1 VVGAVS
7 ASRRT
12 ALCVNS
18 GSSSV
23 KFALFAE
30 RSPGEERIGEGAVED
45 IGQPDGGAWLKSGEA
60 RQDLPPAARDSSTA
74 LMLAFTL
81 AERLNGGRPQL
92 VGHRVVHGGARHAA
106 PARVD
111 ASLLADL
118 DRLVPLAPL
127 HLPAAIEG
135 MRAAAV
141 RWPGIT
147 QVACFDT
154 AFHASMPEVAWRLP
168 LPDALVGDQ
177 VRRYGFHG
185 LSYEYIVSVLGAS
198 LPPRIVIAHLGNGA
212 SLVAIKDGRAMDT
225 TMGMTPAGGIMM
237 GTRSGD
243 LDPGALIFLAREKK
257 LSPDDLERICER
269 EAGLLAVGGSAD
281 MRALLK
287 QAVPTSRA
295 TLAVSMF
302 GYAVRKAI
310 GALAAALGGLDL
322 LVFTGGIG
330 EHAPEV
336 RAEACRGLEAFGVE
350 LDPERNRNGADP
362 ISLPASRCLVRVIR
376 TDEDL
381 AIVRHCWRFSSSP
394 PVRSK
399 T

>member
-1 VVGAVS
+1 LGVVRAVNVP
-7 ASRRT
+7 RRT
-12 ALCVNS
+12 ALCLNS

-23 KFALFAE
+23 KFTVFSE
-30 RSPGEERIGEGAVED
+30 RPQGEDRIGEGAVEG
-45 IGQPDGGAWLKSGEA
+45 IGHPKGSAWLSSSQG
-60 RQDLPPAARDSSTA
+60 RQDLPSANRDYLSA
-74 LMLAFTL
+74 LPLAFTL
-81 AERLNGGRPQL
+81 AERLSGGRPHV
-92 VGHRVVHGGARHAA
+92 VGHRVVHGGAHHTA

-141 RWPGIT
+141 RWPGIM

-154 AFHASMPEVAWRLP
+154 AFHATMPEVAWRVP

-185 LSYEYIVSVLGAS
+185 LSYEYIISVLGES
-198 LPPRIVIAHLGNGA
+198 RPPRIVIAHLGNGA
-212 SLVAIKDGRAMDT
+212 SLVAVKDGRAVDT
-225 TMGMTPAGGIMM
+225 TMGLTPTGGIMM

-243 LDPGALIFLAREKK
+243 LDPGALIFLAREKN

-269 EAGLLAVGGSAD
+269 ESGLLAVGGVAD
-281 MRALLK
+281 MQVLLK
-287 QAVPTSRA
+287 QAIPGSRA
-295 TLAVSMF
+295 ALAVSMF
-302 GYAVRKAI
+302 EYGVRKAI
-310 GALAAALGGLDL
+310 GALAAAMGGLDL

-350 LDPERNRNGADP
+350 MDPQGNLAGADP
-362 ISLPASRCLVRVIR
+362 ISKPSSRCMVRIIR

-381 AIVRHCWRFSSSP
+381 AIVRHCWPFSPSP
-394 PVRSK
+394 S
-399 T
+399 